1 MSHFPDLIGRYAAG
15 PDELVKLVA
24 TLPAGSH
31 DFHPAPGKW
40 TIREILVH
48 LAEAEAVGFSRI
60 RRAIAEPGTAVFA
73 YDQDAWAREADYA
86 HQDIIL
92 ALTLFSA
99 LRDSTVALLNQLPPE
114 AFSRTIQHPE
124 RGTMT
129 LTDVVELYIRHVT
142 VHINQIRRNLDSF
155 STR

>member
-1 MSHFPDLIGRYAAG
+1 MSAVPDLIGRYAAG

-24 TLPAGSH
+24 TLPDGSV
-31 DFHPAPGKW
+31 DYRPAPGKW

-48 LAEAEAVGFSRI
+48 LAEAEAVGFTRI
-60 RRAIAEPGTAVFA
+60 RRAIAEPGSAVFA

-86 HQDIIL
+86 HQDINL
-92 ALTLFSA
+92 ALTLFNA
-99 LRDSTVALLNQLPPE
+99 LRDSTVEVLKSLPAE
-114 AFSRTIQHPE
+114 AFSRTIEHPE

-129 LTDVVELYIRHVT
+129 LTAVLDLYIRHVT
-142 VHINQIRRNLDSF
+142 VHLSQIRRNLDSF